1 MLWTM
6 RNMKESEGAIRDL
19 QRPEVAT
26 LTFIPCSTFKPYKL
40 GTEVKPFSN
49 QVLMNQ

>member
-26 LTFIPCSTFKPYKL
+26 LTFIPYKL